1 MGTIAIIGIV
11 FLVGLGAACLIMGL
25 TLIVESLIE
34 KYSHKNDGGS
44 LTESATESHDKKTVA
59 DAV

>member
-1 MGTIAIIGIV
+1 MGTIAIIGMV

-34 KYSHKNDGGS
+34 KYSHKNDGGP
-44 LTESATESHDKKTVA
+44 TESVTESHDEKAVA
-59 DAV
+59 DTI